1 MRLALADAAAAAAAR
16 YLETQALREAAWAA
30 RLGLDLLELNRQS
43 QWIACVDTLS
53 LLLCGELKAPLE
65 LDAFDANGEPCRL
78 TVVENPARPF
88 EFAMSPWPFRAAGL
102 TIQGEARRLPQGGR
116 FPDEAA
122 FRSWSET
129 VKRTA
134 FQARLSSHFAP

>member
-1 MRLALADAAAAAAAR
+1 MWMRGVDRALEAWGEHVALLISRHGGVIYGRFTTRHRLDEADAAAAAR

-30 RLGLDLLELNRQS
+30 RLGLDLLKLNRHS

-53 LLLCGELKAPLE
+53 LLLRGELKAPLE

-88 EFAMSPWPFRAAGL
+88 EFA
-102 TIQGEARRLPQGGR
+102 I
-116 FPDEAA
+116 
-122 FRSWSET
+122 
-129 VKRTA
+129 
-134 FQARLSSHFAP
+134 SHGHSAQRN